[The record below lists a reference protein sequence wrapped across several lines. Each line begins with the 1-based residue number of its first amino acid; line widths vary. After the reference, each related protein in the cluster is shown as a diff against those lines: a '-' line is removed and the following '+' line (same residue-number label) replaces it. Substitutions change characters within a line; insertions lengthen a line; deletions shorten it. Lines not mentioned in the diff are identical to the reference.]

1 MSLENNRVA
10 LYVRLLYGGGAERV
24 MVNLMHGL
32 VAQGVAVDLVMHVV
46 EGPYLA
52 QIPNQVRVI
61 NLKAPRMLEGLPK
74 LASYIRKERPRALL
88 SALHYTNEIALWAR
102 ALAFSKTRII
112 VSEHNTLS
120 IHSKYRKTDRWAP
133 TLARFFYPWA
143 DKVVAVSEGV
153 AKDLNQSLGLPKSL
167 IEVIYNPIV
176 TPLMLEKSQQPLEH
190 SWFKAGEPPVV
201 LGVGRLEPQK
211 NFPLLI
217 HAFAKV
223 RRQRPA
229 RLIILGSGGERQA
242 LEALVKEL
250 DLQTDV
256 SIVSFLENP
265 YPYIAKSDVYVSSSN
280 WEGFGNV
287 IVEAMALGTP
297 IVSTDCP
304 YGPAEIL
311 EGGKY
316 GALVPKGDAD
326 VMATRILDALSGKI
340 YATDPR
346 WMEQFSVQTAT
357 QRYLD
362 ILDLSVR

>member
-1 MSLENNRVA
+1 MSFDKNRVA

-24 MVNLMHGL
+24 MVNLIHGL
-32 VAQGVAVDLVMHVV
+32 IGQGVAVDLVMHVV

-52 QIPNQVRVI
+52 QIPSQVRI
-61 NLKAPRMLEGLPK
+61 IDLKAPRMLEGLPK
-74 LASYIRKERPRALL
+74 LASYLRKERPSALI
-88 SALHYTNEIALWAR
+88 SALHYTNEIALWAK
-102 ALAFSKTRII
+102 ALVFSKTRLV

-120 IHSKYRKTDRWAP
+120 VHSKYRQTDRWAP

-153 AKDLNQSLGLPKSL
+153 SEDLSQAIGLPKSL

-190 SWFKAGEPPVV
+190 PWFKAGEPPVV

-217 HAFAKV
+217 QAFAKV
-223 RRQRPA
+223 HRQRRA
-229 RLIILGSGGERQA
+229 RLIILGSGRERQA
-242 LEALVKEL
+242 LNALIKEL
-250 DLQTDV
+250 GLQADV
-256 SIVSFLENP
+256 SILSFLENP
-265 YPYIAKSDVYVSSSN
+265 YPYISKSDVYVSSSN

-297 IVSTDCP
+297 VVATDCP

-311 EGGKY
+311 SGGKY
-316 GALVPKGDAD
+316 GALVPRDDVDA
-326 VMATRILDALSGKI
+326 MATQILETLSGKVCS
-340 YATDPR
+340 TDPK
-346 WMEQFSVQTAT
+346 WMEQFSLQAAT

-362 ILDLSVR
+362 ILNLSSG